1 MDLFS
6 MVGLYVADFAYAG
19 FCGFVCFKLT
29 GYLCALL
36 GLQEIAIYPATIVLI
51 VVFIYSFS
59 VFIQLT

>member
-6 MVGLYVADFAYAG
+6 MVSLYLAAFLMSG

-36 GLQEIAIYPATIVLI
+36 GLQEMAIYPATIVLI